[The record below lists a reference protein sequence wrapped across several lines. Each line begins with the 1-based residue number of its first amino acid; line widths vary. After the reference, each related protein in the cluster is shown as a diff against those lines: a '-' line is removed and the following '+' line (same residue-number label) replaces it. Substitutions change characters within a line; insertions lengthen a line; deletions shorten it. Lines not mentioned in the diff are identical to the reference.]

1 MSNEE
6 ENPKNF
12 TVIQS
17 TDDWNNFLERVSNNI
32 LIFVIIFLVH
42 MTKQDGDFTG
52 EPITF
57 KLPN

>member
-17 TDDWNNFLERVSNNI
+17 TDDWNNFLERVSNNL
-32 LIFVIIFLVH
+32 LIFVIVFFVH
-42 MTKQDGDFTG
+42 LTKQNRDFTG
-52 EPITF
+52 EPITGI
-57 KLPN
+57 

>member
-6 ENPKNF
+6 DSPKNF

-32 LIFVIIFLVH
+32 LIFVTIFSVQFNQS
-42 MTKQDGDFTG
+42 KRN
-52 EPITF
+52 ITIRGSY
-57 KLPN
+57 L